1 MTTGVT
7 WMSPL
12 TNPGRFSACAPG
24 GAGKLT
30 DSTGLIHG
38 R

>member
-1 MTTGVT
+1 MTAGVT

-12 TNPGRFSACAPG
+12 TNSERFSARAPG
-24 GAGKLT
+24 GAGKVI

>member
-1 MTTGVT
+1 MTPGVI

-12 TNPGRFSACAPG
+12 TNSGRFSARAPD
-24 GAGKLT
+24 GAGKVI